1 MFHKEVAVVK
11 KKHIKRLGGLA
22 CLFVLLL
29 SGCSLPGLSAAS
41 DQTIKI
47 GAQSMSESEIIASM
61 LGQLIEHNTDLKTT
75 TIKNLGSNA
84 VQQQALMSGEIDI
97 AATRYTGDALTGTLR
112 MDAEKDPEKAL
123 KLTQR
128 EFKKR
133 YDLKWYDS
141 YGFDNTYAFTV
152 SKELAD
158 RYHLETVS
166 DVKKQAAE
174 LKLGVDNYWMKRKGD
189 GYEDFTKTYGMKFG
203 GTFPMQIGL
212 VYDAVKNGKMDIVL
226 AYSTDGRIKS
236 YGLKIL
242 KDDKRFFPPYDCSP
256 VVPEKVLKE
265 HPELEGIIQKMLGQI
280 DTGTMQELNYEVD
293 GKLKEPSVVAKEYLQ
308 KHNYFE

>member
-1 MFHKEVAVVK
+1 MKRNYHKWM
-11 KKHIKRLGGLA
+11 IGLILA
-22 CLFVLLL
+22 AMLML

-47 GAQSMSESEIIASM
+47 GAQSMSESEIIANM
-61 LGQLIEHNTDLKTT
+61 LGQLIEHHTDLKTT

-84 VQQQALMSGEIDI
+84 VQQQALMNGEIDI

-112 MDAEKDPEKAL
+112 MAPEKDPDKAL
-123 KLTQR
+123 ALTQQ

-158 RYHLETVS
+158 KYHLETVS
-166 DVKKQAAE
+166 DIKKWATQ
-174 LKLGVDNYWMKRKGD
+174 LKLGVDNYWMKLKGN
-189 GYEDFTKTYGMKFG
+189 GYQDFTKTYGMTFG
-203 GTFPMQIGL
+203 GTYPMQIGL
-212 VYDAVKNGKMDIVL
+212 VYDAVKSGKMDIVL

-236 YGLKIL
+236 YGLKML
-242 KDDKRFFPPYDCSP
+242 KDDKQFFPPYDCSP
-256 VVPEKVLKE
+256 VVPEQVLKE
-265 HPELEGIIQKMLGQI
+265 HPELEGIIRKMIGKI
-280 DTGTMQELNYEVD
+280 DTATMQELNYEVD
-293 GKLKEPSVVAKEYLQ
+293 GNLKEPSVVAKEYLE
-308 KHNYFE
+308 KHHYFES

>member
-1 MFHKEVAVVK
+1 M
-11 KKHIKRLGGLA
+11 KRKYLKLMIGLA
-22 CLFVLLL
+22 LVATLTL
-29 SGCSLPGLSAAS
+29 SGCSLPGLSAAA

-61 LGQLIEHNTDLKTT
+61 LGQLIEHHTDLKTT

-84 VQQQALMSGEIDI
+84 VQQQALMNGEIDI

-112 MDAEKDPEKAL
+112 MEPEKDPDKAL
-123 KLTQR
+123 ALTQR

-158 RYHLETVS
+158 QYHLETVS
-166 DVKKQAAE
+166 DVKKWAAQ
-174 LKLGVDNYWMKRKGD
+174 LKLGVDNYWMKLKGN
-189 GYEDFTKTYGMKFG
+189 GYQDFTKTYGMTFG
-203 GTFPMQIGL
+203 GTYPMQIGL
-212 VYDAVKNGKMDIVL
+212 VYDAVKSGKMDIVL

-236 YGLKIL
+236 YGLKML
-242 KDDKRFFPPYDCSP
+242 KDDKQFFPPYDCSP

-265 HPELEGIIQKMLGQI
+265 HPELEGIIKKMLGKI
-280 DTGTMQELNYEVD
+280 DTATMQELNYEVD
-293 GKLKEPSVVAKEYLQ
+293 GNLKEPSVVAKEYLE
-308 KHNYFE
+308 KHHYFES

>member
-1 MFHKEVAVVK
+1 MKRKHLKWLSGFTLAVM
-11 KKHIKRLGGLA
+11 LM
-22 CLFVLLL
+22 L

-61 LGQLIEHNTDLKTT
+61 LGQLIEHHTDLKTT

-84 VQQQALMSGEIDI
+84 VQQQALLNGEIDI

-112 MDAEKDPEKAL
+112 MKPEKDADKAL
-123 KLTQR
+123 SLTQR

-152 SKELAD
+152 SKKLAD
-158 RYHLETVS
+158 QYHLENVS
-166 DVKKQAAE
+166 DVKKWAPQ
-174 LKLGVDNYWMKRKGD
+174 LKLGVDNYWMKLKGN
-189 GYEDFTKTYGMKFG
+189 GYQDFTKTYGMNFG
-203 GTFPMQIGL
+203 GTYPMQIGL
-212 VYDAVKNGKMDIVL
+212 VYDAVKSGKMDIVL

-236 YGLKIL
+236 YDLKML
-242 KDDKRFFPPYDCSP
+242 KDDKQFFPPYDCSP
-256 VVPEKVLKE
+256 VVPEQVLRE
-265 HPELEGIIQKMLGQI
+265 HPELESIIQKMIGKI
-280 DTGTMQELNYEVD
+280 DTATMQELNYEVD
-293 GKLKEPSVVAKEYLQ
+293 GNLKEPSVVAKEYLQ
-308 KHNYFE
+308 KHHYFES